1 VDDLAGS
8 AAVLQDGLTALE
20 AVEREIDAPG
30 LLRVPMMGTV
40 VNIL

>member
-8 AAVLQDGLTALE
+8 AAVLHDGLTTLE
-20 AVEREIDAPG
+20 AVQRVIDAPG